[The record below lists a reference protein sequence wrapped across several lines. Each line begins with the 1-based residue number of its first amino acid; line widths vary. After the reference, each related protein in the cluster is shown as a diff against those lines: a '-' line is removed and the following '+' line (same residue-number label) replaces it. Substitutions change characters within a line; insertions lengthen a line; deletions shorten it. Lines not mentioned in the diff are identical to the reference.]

1 MTKSVR
7 AAIALLLLGQVAAGW
22 GFPWDKDMVDQ
33 PIAKPQRSQAPAE
46 PDSIPTTGTETLPTS
61 TTDIE
66 FIENK
71 DNAASLGN
79 PIPTTAESVATG
91 KYLFELNCVVCHGA
105 EGVGNGTVGVLLAVV
120 PVDMNLPY
128 TQDQTDGQLFY
139 TITRGRVT
147 MPYYRDALSREE
159 RWHVINY
166 IRAEFGQE

>member
-1 MTKSVR
+1 MTRSVR

-46 PDSIPTTGTETLPTS
+46 PDSIPTTGTETLPTA

-66 FIENK
+66 FIEAK
-71 DNAASLGN
+71 DNAATLEN

-91 KYLFELNCVVCHGA
+91 KYFFELNCVVCHGA
-105 EGVGNGTVGVLLAVV
+105 EGVGNGTVGVLLAVA